1 MDILRSIHLSLHLE
15 KCMIEIILGITLLV
29 IVAVAWKGISCLK
42 NHSETSED

>member
-15 KCMIEIILGITLLV
+15 KCMIEFILGFTLL
-29 IVAVAWKGISCLK
+29 IIIAIIWKGISCMK